1 MSEKWDGYP
10 LKVKIKGDVFV
21 LRGKARPDGE
31 RGLYVHP
38 ETKQWILVSA
48 DMKKVVKVA
57 AGGGGFPPGSWIW
70 APREGRTGRT
80 KQTEAQRE
88 RATAPE
94 PPSIRAS
101 GGGRVFAPIE
111 QSLEQLNKCAD
122 GDCKLEDRPLRA
134 DDGHY
139 HSRGN
144 IMSGLPEMICCRH
157 APADSL
163 VCDPNRVI
171 VTHGRKQIEAID
183 KTRKRRRT
191 TIHD

>member
-1 MSEKWDGYP
+1 MSDKWDGYP
-10 LKVKIKGDVFV
+10 LKVKVKGDVYV

-38 ETKQWILVSA
+38 ETKTWILVTA
-48 DMKKVVKVA
+48 DMKKTVKVA

-88 RATAPE
+88 SATAPE
-94 PPSIRAS
+94 PSILAS
-101 GGGRVFAPIE
+101 GSGRTFVKAEP
-111 QSLEQLNKCAD
+111 SNMQLNKCAD
-122 GDCKLEDRPLRA
+122 GDCKLEDRALCAP
-134 DDGHY
+134 DGHF
-139 HSRGN
+139 HSR
-144 IMSGLPEMICCRH
+144 SSAQTGLPEMVCCRH
-157 APADSL
+157 APANSL

-171 VTHGRKQIEAID
+171 VTDGRKQIEAID

-191 TIHD
+191 KVVA